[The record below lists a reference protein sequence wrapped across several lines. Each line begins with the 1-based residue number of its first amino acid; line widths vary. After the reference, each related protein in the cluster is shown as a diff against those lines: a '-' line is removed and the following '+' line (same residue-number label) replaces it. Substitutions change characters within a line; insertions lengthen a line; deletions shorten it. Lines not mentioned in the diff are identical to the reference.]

1 VPRFSPVLFLLLV
14 LSACATPPAPPP
26 PALERASFTQEGVA
40 SWYGKTHQGR
50 LTANGERFDMRA
62 LTAAHRSL
70 PFGTVV
76 RVTNLDTGRTVRL
89 RVNDRGPYV
98 GGRILD
104 LSVAAAAALGL
115 KEDGLARVR
124 IDVFASDQVLGGFAS
139 GGR

>member
-14 LSACATPPAPPP
+14 LSACATPPAP
-26 PALERASFTQEGVA
+26 ERASFTQEGVA